1 MIQILKTDFWSFEMC
16 DIQHYNEVLQRCP
29 YLQILFSIQYVSR
42 PFSVVLTLTGL
53 RDIDI
58 NWRGDINKRIS
69 VETIIQ
75 EWSGLFC
82 RKVLFVKQPK
92 DALLCFINWSKMI
105 EAGGLLCIHSLHVT
119 HKQQIY
125 LWIVFYQTIS
135 TTNLLEKSELC
146 ASFLLY
152 RTVKEVVCCR
162 CGCWWSQIEALFVRF
177 QFRCWQFGFPGLTHL
192 LLPVGKFNQG
202 VSAEAKKQTWAEITN
217 QINGL
222 GENHREVCYCHL
234 TDTICENLQ
243 LFSLYKCEVYS
254 QEPFCFSY
262 RWKIYCQCIL
272 TWNPLNKDVCVCGT
286 FVCLLWPNF
295 VWLIYQVKL
304 CINVKNKMN
313 WIKRKIL
320 LIKALHDLYSLCWR
334 ISTFQ
339 Q

>member
-29 YLQILFSIQYVSR
+29 YLQILFSIQYVSQ
-42 PFSVVLTLTGL
+42 PVSVVLTLTGL

-92 DALLCFINWSKMI
+92 DALLCFINWWRMI
-105 EAGGLLCIHSLHVT
+105 EAGGLLCIHSLHIT

-125 LWIVFYQTIS
+125 SMWIVFYQTDFSSRSVMEI
-135 TTNLLEKSELC
+135 EMC

-162 CGCWWSQIEALFVRF
+162 RGCWWSQIEALFVRS

-234 TDTICENLQ
+234 TDTICENLK
-243 LFSLYKCEVYS
+243 LVYKCEVYS

-262 RWKIYCQCIL
+262 RWKI
-272 TWNPLNKDVCVCGT
+272 
-286 FVCLLWPNF
+286 
-295 VWLIYQVKL
+295 
-304 CINVKNKMN
+304 
-313 WIKRKIL
+313 
-320 LIKALHDLYSLCWR
+320 
-334 ISTFQ
+334 
-339 Q
+339 